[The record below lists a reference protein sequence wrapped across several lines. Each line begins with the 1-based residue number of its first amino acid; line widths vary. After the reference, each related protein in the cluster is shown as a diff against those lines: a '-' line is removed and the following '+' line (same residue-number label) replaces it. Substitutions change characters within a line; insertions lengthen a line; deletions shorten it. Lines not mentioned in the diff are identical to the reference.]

1 MEFEKLI
8 TISGQGSLFS
18 VLSRT
23 NFGLIAESVE
33 DGKRIP
39 VYQNSNVSTLQDISI
54 YTEDGDL
61 PLRDV
66 LASIAEKHKSKA
78 IKAFKDNSEY
88 KTFFEEVVPNFEKD
102 RVHTSDIKKI
112 VKWYNQLVNKNF
124 DFATLKAEEKVEEK
138 AAEGTEEKETE
149 KKTTKKAATKS
160 ADSTKKASAT
170 KAKTTAAQKVKN
182 APTKKVQGV
191 RKAGGS

>member
-8 TISGQGSLFS
+8 TISGHGSLFA

-66 LASIAEKHKSKA
+66 LANIAEKQEAKA
-78 IKAFKDNSEY
+78 IKAFKDNNEY
-88 KTFFEEVVPNFEKD
+88 KAFFESVVPNFEKD

-112 VKWYNQLVNKNF
+112 VKWYNQLVGKNF
-124 DFATLKAEEKVEEK
+124 DFATLKLEEKEEEK
-138 AAEGTEEKETE
+138 ATEGTEEKETE
-149 KKTTKKAATKS
+149 KKTAKKTTAKAADTTKKV
-160 ADSTKKASAT
+160 SAT
-170 KAKTTAAQKVKN
+170 KAKATTPKVKN
-182 APTKKVQGV
+182 APAKKVQGV

>member
-23 NFGLIAESVE
+23 NFGLIAESIE
-33 DGKRIP
+33 DGKRVP
-39 VYQNSNVSTLQDISI
+39 VYQNNNVSTLQDISI

-61 PLRDV
+61 PLREV
-66 LASIAEKHKSKA
+66 LSSIAEKHNSQVIA
-78 IKAFKDNSEY
+78 AFKDNGQY
-88 KTFFEEVVPNFEKD
+88 KAFFEEVVPNFEKD

-112 VKWYNQLVNKNF
+112 VKWYNQLAEKSF
-124 DFATLKAEEKVEEK
+124 DFATLKIEAQ
-138 AAEGTEEKETE
+138 TEEQSEEGADDTE
-149 KKTTKKAATKS
+149 KKAAKKATSKT
-160 ADSTKKASAT
+160 ADATKKASA
-170 KAKTTAAQKVKN
+170 AKTKTAAAPKVKN